1 MQALPWARAPYHLQG
16 IRRGAASAPMAEVI
30 REVGRAVAALAAVL
44 AWGTLLLL
52 LAA

>member
-1 MQALPWARAPYHLQG
+1 MHVISWAEAPHRLRG
-16 IRRGAASAPMAEVI
+16 IRWGAGVPVHEVI

-44 AWGTLLLL
+44 AWGLLLLL

>member
-1 MQALPWARAPYHLQG
+1 MQALSWARAPYHLQG
-16 IRRGAASAPMAEVI
+16 IRRAASAPMAEVI
-30 REVGRAVAALAAVL
+30 REVGRAAAALAALL